1 MRRREF
7 IAIAGGAAAWPLAAR
22 AQQSPIPVVGFL
34 GIGSA
39 ESTTS
44 EVSGF
49 RQGLSEAGY
58 IDGHNVKIEYRW
70 AEGQN
75 SRLSMLAAD
84 LVHDQV
90 AVIAVNGNAAALAA
104 KAATATIPIVF
115 QVGNDPVAAGLVAS
129 LARPAGNLTGVATLG
144 GEIVAKRLELLHE
157 MIPTISSIALLINP
171 NNRDHENAK
180 REVEVAAQGLGLQLH
195 VIHASST
202 NEIDAAFKEFKQLQ
216 AGALMV
222 APDAFFNSRSE
233 QLAALALQYAVPTI
247 YQYRKFA
254 AAGGLISYG
263 ADIAD
268 AYRLVGA
275 YTAQILKGKKPED
288 LPVQRATKVEL
299 LINAR
304 PPRRSASTYRRS
316 CSKLADEVIE

>member
-7 IAIAGGAAAWPLAAR
+7 ITFFGGAVAWPLLAEA
-22 AQQSPIPVVGFL
+22 AQQSAMPVVGFL

-75 SRLSMLAAD
+75 SRLSTLAAD

-90 AVIAVNGNAAALAA
+90 AVIAVNGNAAAQSA

-129 LARPAGNLTGVATLG
+129 LARPGGNLTGVATLG

-254 AAGGLISYG
+254 AAGGLISTVP
-263 ADIAD
+263 I
-268 AYRLVGA
+268 
-275 YTAQILKGKKPED
+275 
-288 LPVQRATKVEL
+288 
-299 LINAR
+299 
-304 PPRRSASTYRRS
+304 
-316 CSKLADEVIE
+316 

>member
-7 IAIAGGAAAWPLAAR
+7 ITVFGGAVARPLMAQA
-22 AQQSPIPVVGFL
+22 AQQSAIPVVGFL

-75 SRLSMLAAD
+75 SRLSTLAAD

-129 LARPAGNLTGVATLG
+129 LARPGGNLTGVATLG

-157 MIPTISSIALLINP
+157 LIPTISSIALLINP

-180 REVEVAAQGLGLQLH
+180 RELEEAAQGLGLQLH
-195 VIHASST
+195 VIRASST

-216 AGALMV
+216 AGAT
-222 APDAFFNSRSE
+222 NGR
-233 QLAALALQYAVPTI
+233 
-247 YQYRKFA
+247 
-254 AAGGLISYG
+254 AGC
-263 ADIAD
+263 
-268 AYRLVGA
+268 
-275 YTAQILKGKKPED
+275 IL
-288 LPVQRATKVEL
+288 
-299 LINAR
+299 
-304 PPRRSASTYRRS
+304 
-316 CSKLADEVIE
+316 

>member
-1 MRRREF
+1 
-7 IAIAGGAAAWPLAAR
+7 
-22 AQQSPIPVVGFL
+22 
-34 GIGSA
+34 
-39 ESTTS
+39 
-44 EVSGF
+44 
-49 RQGLSEAGY
+49 
-58 IDGHNVKIEYRW
+58 
-70 AEGQN
+70 
-75 SRLSMLAAD
+75 
-84 LVHDQV
+84 
-90 AVIAVNGNAAALAA
+90 
-104 KAATATIPIVF
+104 
-115 QVGNDPVAAGLVAS
+115 
-129 LARPAGNLTGVATLG
+129 
-144 GEIVAKRLELLHE
+144 LELLHE
-157 MIPTISSIALLINP
+157 LIPTISSIALLINP

-180 REVEVAAQGLGLQLH
+180 RELEVAAQGLGLRLH
-195 VIHASST
+195 VIRASST

-222 APDAFFNSRSE
+222 GPDAFFNSRSE

-247 YQYRKFA
+247 YQYRRFA

>member
-1 MRRREF
+1 
-7 IAIAGGAAAWPLAAR
+7 
-22 AQQSPIPVVGFL
+22 
-34 GIGSA
+34 
-39 ESTTS
+39 
-44 EVSGF
+44 
-49 RQGLSEAGY
+49 
-58 IDGHNVKIEYRW
+58 
-70 AEGQN
+70 
-75 SRLSMLAAD
+75 
-84 LVHDQV
+84 V

-104 KAATATIPIVF
+104 KVATATIPIVF

-157 MIPTISSIALLINP
+157 LIPTISSIALLINP
-171 NNRDHENAK
+171 NNPDHENAK
-180 REVEVAAQGLGLQLH
+180 RELEVAAQGLGLQLQ
-195 VIHASST
+195 VIRVSST

-222 APDAFFNSRSE
+222 GPDAFFNSRSE

-299 LINAR
+299 LINRKTAKALGLNV
-304 PPRRSASTYRRS
+304 PPQLQQ
-316 CSKLADEVIE
+316 LADEVIE